1 MQIRLKQT
9 DKKDDNILLRENNQ
23 HAVQQQHIRIE
34 EDTEE
39 RDTEGIIIL
48 TKNKPEL

>member
-1 MQIRLKQT
+1 VQIRLKQT
-9 DKKDDNILLRENNQ
+9 DKKDDNIVVRENQ
-23 HAVQQQHIRIE
+23 HDVQQHIRIE

>member
-1 MQIRLKQT
+1 MQIRLKQN
-9 DKKDDNILLRENNQ
+9 DKKNENQ
-23 HAVQQQHIRIE
+23 HDVQQHIRIE